1 MSARLG
7 RGAAATGTEADI
19 RPRPATPF
27 ADNAAA
33 APIANRAQMPLPAL
47 AFALAGIVA
56 QPIRVNLDTV
66 RKDQE

>member
-1 MSARLG
+1 V
-7 RGAAATGTEADI
+7 ADI
-19 RPRPATPF
+19 RPRLATPF